1 MERARHPVLLYS
13 LILLMVVGW
22 SFNFVIAKI
31 TLRHLDPYTLT
42 SFRIIFSGV
51 FMLPIYF
58 AMPRRSRFNRKDL
71 WNFVVL
77 GFFGVVINRGF
88 FIVGL
93 DYTTAARSALI
104 VATGP
109 IFVLVLARAYKLE
122 QITRGKIIGMALCLA
137 GIAVLVGGDALH
149 FHGRTGAGDL
159 VAIGGTIG
167 FAVYTVLAKKVAR
180 QYDTISMNMFCNMA
194 GAIML
199 LPMGIEDAARLNW
212 SGVGWIGWIGLAYT
226 VLVSSV
232 FAYLIFF
239 WALRHMT
246 ASRLAVFTYV
256 EPPLAMLLAVIF
268 LGEKMTST
276 LLAGG
281 ALILAGVY
289 ITEFWPGA
297 EEATVE
303 TAGA

>member
-1 MERARHPVLLYS
+1 MLLYS
-13 LILLMVVGW
+13 LILLMVLGW

-31 TLRHLDPYTLT
+31 TLRHFDPYTLT
-42 SFRIIFSGV
+42 SFRIILAGL

-58 AMPRRSRFNRKDL
+58 AMPQRARFHRRDL

-109 IFVLVLARAYKLE
+109 IFVLLLARAHNLE
-122 QITRGKIIGMALCLA
+122 RITRGKIIGMVLCMA
-137 GIAVLVGGDALH
+137 GVVVLVGGDAMH
-149 FHGRTGAGDL
+149 FHGGTGAGDL
-159 VAIGGTIG
+159 IAIGSTVG
-167 FAVYTVLAKKVAR
+167 FAIYTVLAKKVAR
-180 QYDTISMNMFCNMA
+180 QYDTISMNTFCNMA

-199 LPMGIEDAARLNW
+199 LPLGVQEAARLHW
-212 SGVGWIGWIGLAYT
+212 KDVGWIGWAGLAYT

-246 ASRLAVFTYV
+246 ASRLAVFTYL
-256 EPPLAMLLAVIF
+256 EAPLAMLLAVIF
-268 LGEKMTST
+268 LGEKLTST
-276 LLAGG
+276 LLAGAG
-281 ALILAGVY
+281 LILAGVY
-289 ITEFWPGA
+289 LTEIGPGSEDVPA
-297 EEATVE
+297 E
-303 TAGA
+303 TAGV

>member
-1 MERARHPVLLYS
+1 MLLYS

-212 SGVGWIGWIGLAYT
+212 SGVGWIGWVGLAYDGVQIGGFHVRGT
-226 VLVSSV
+226 SAGDAARGDLPRGKIDKHAARRRRADFGGSLHHRVL
-232 FAYLIFF
+232 AWRRGGYG
-239 WALRHMT
+239 RD
-246 ASRLAVFTYV
+246 SRRIGNSDPCY
-256 EPPLAMLLAVIF
+256 
-268 LGEKMTST
+268 TSR
-276 LLAGG
+276 
-281 ALILAGVY
+281 
-289 ITEFWPGA
+289 
-297 EEATVE
+297 
-303 TAGA
+303 

>member
-1 MERARHPVLLYS
+1 MERARHPVVLYS
-13 LILLMVVGW
+13 LILLMVLGW

-42 SFRIIFSGV
+42 SFRIILSGL

-58 AMPRRSRFNRKDL
+58 ATPRRSHFNRKDL

-77 GFFGVVINRGF
+77 GFFGVVINRGL

-109 IFVLVLARAYKLE
+109 IFVLLLARAYNLE
-122 QITRGKIIGMALCLA
+122 RITRGKIIGMALCMA
-137 GIAVLVGGDALH
+137 GIATLVGGDAMHLH
-149 FHGRTGAGDL
+149 GGTGLGDL
-159 VAIGGTIG
+159 IAIGGTLG
-167 FAVYTVLAKKVAR
+167 FAIYTVLAKKVAT

-194 GAIML
+194 GAILL
-199 LPMGIEDAARLNW
+199 LPLGIHAAVRLNW

-268 LGEKMTST
+268 LGEKLTST

-289 ITEFWPGA
+289 LTEIGPGSEGVPA
-297 EEATVE
+297 E

>member
-1 MERARHPVLLYS
+1 MLLYS
-13 LILLMVVGW
+13 LILLMVLGW

-31 TLRHLDPYTLT
+31 TLRHFDPYTLT
-42 SFRIIFSGV
+42 SFRIILSGL

-58 AMPRRSRFNRKDL
+58 AMPRRSHFNRKDL

-77 GFFGVVINRGF
+77 GFFGVVINRGL

-109 IFVLVLARAYKLE
+109 IFVLLLARAYNLE
-122 QITRGKIIGMALCLA
+122 RITRGKIIGMALCIA
-137 GIAVLVGGDALH
+137 GIVVLVGGDAMH
-149 FHGRTGAGDL
+149 FHGGTGLGDV
-159 VAIGGTIG
+159 VAIGGTLG
-167 FAVYTVLAKKVAR
+167 FAIYTVLAKKVAT

-199 LPMGIEDAARLNW
+199 LPLGVHAAVRLNW
-212 SGVGWIGWIGLAYT
+212 SAVGWIGWIGLGYT

-268 LGEKMTST
+268 LGEKLTST

-289 ITEFWPGA
+289 LTEIGPRSESA
-297 EEATVE
+297 PAE